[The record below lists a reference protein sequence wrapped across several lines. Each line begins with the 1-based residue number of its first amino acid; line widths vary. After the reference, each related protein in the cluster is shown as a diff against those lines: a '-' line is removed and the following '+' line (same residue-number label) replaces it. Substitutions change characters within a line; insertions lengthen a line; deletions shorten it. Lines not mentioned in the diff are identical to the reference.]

1 MSRRLPP
8 LLALRA
14 FESAGRLLSFTLASQ
29 ELHRTQGAISRQ
41 VRQLEEF
48 LGQKLFVRLTRRVE
62 LTEVGKEYLKAIQ
75 QILADVESA
84 TQKCRS
90 QDRPVLTIDVL
101 PTLGSCWLMPRLTRF
116 NEQHPEVDIRIVSS
130 IEPVNMHSKDIDLA
144 IRVGRLPGRH
154 YDARSPR
161 VDLEMTTEWRGV
173 EAYPLFGDVM
183 VPVISPELAKRHGPI
198 VQAKDLLELRLINNT
213 SRKNAW
219 QDWFAFQGVQYEET
233 APRLDYGH
241 FFMALQAAR
250 EGRGV
255 ALIPS
260 VIFNCLREAGELICP
275 LDTRVSSA
283 AEYYLLTKSTNET
296 SPPVAAMKSWLL
308 EEAASCTANMQSK
321 GFLCE
326 AAGGAAQFNSHELN
340 PQPQVFL
347 HADA

>member
-62 LTEVGKEYLKAIQ
+62 LTEIGKEYLKAIQ
-75 QILADVESA
+75 QILADVETA
-84 TQKCRS
+84 TQKCRFL
-90 QDRPVLTIDVL
+90 DRPVLTIDVL

-116 NEQHPEVDIRIVSS
+116 NEQHPDVDIRIVSS
-130 IEPVNMHSKDIDLA
+130 IEPVNMNRKDIDLA

-154 YDARSPR
+154 YDVRSPR

-183 VPVISPELAKRHGPI
+183 VPVISPELAKRHGHI
-198 VQAKDLLELRLINNT
+198 AQAKDLLELRLINNA

-219 QDWFAFQGVQYEET
+219 LDWFAFQGVEYKET
-233 APRLDYGH
+233 TLSLDYGH

-260 VIFNCLREAGELICP
+260 VIFNCLRDTGELICP
-275 LDTRVSSA
+275 IYTHVSSA
-283 AEYYLLTKSTNET
+283 AEYYLLTKSINEAN
-296 SPPVAAMKSWLL
+296 SPAVAMKSWLL
-308 EEAASCTANMQSK
+308 EEAASCNAHVK
-321 GFLCE
+321 
-326 AAGGAAQFNSHELN
+326 A
-340 PQPQVFL
+340 
-347 HADA
+347 